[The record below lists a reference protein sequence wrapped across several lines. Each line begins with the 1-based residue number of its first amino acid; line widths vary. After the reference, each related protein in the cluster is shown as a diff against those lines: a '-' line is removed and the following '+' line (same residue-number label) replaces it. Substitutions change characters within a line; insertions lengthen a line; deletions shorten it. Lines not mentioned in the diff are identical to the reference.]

1 MADVWWDCTR
11 SRILAEDDGFL
22 AFEGLGE
29 EVLLEWATAC
39 GRRHG
44 RGWVM
49 RVDARCKRGR
59 AAVGFGAFG
68 MQSTGRETGEGRKM
82 SGMSRENGC
91 EMSEWVLELDACL
104 ALTVTFET

>member
-1 MADVWWDCTR
+1 MWRDCTG

-22 AFEGLGE
+22 AFEGLEE

-44 RGWVM
+44 RDRVM
-49 RVDARCKRGR
+49 RVEARCKRGR
-59 AAVGFGAFG
+59 AAVGFGASG
-68 MQSTGRETGEGRKM
+68 MQSTGRETGKGRKM
-82 SGMSRENGC
+82 SGLSRENGC

-104 ALTVTFET
+104 ALTVTFGT